1 MRLFSRSAIS
11 ILMQLAAMS
20 LCSHAAL
27 ASDAAQGPVLRPEMP
42 SEQGTVSARIVRR
55 DAATARRVAAYT
67 WLDKMVAADPEL
79 VASICSFSSA
89 AKILARHKHI
99 DRIAEMDHYTC
110 RRITQYRGAAI
121 ELVKNPHAVRVV
133 TLDPEGLYVAIR
145 KDRAIVKK
153 LTKNPNFDQMVVQ
166 NPDLGRVLASYM

>member
-1 MRLFSRSAIS
+1 
-11 ILMQLAAMS
+11 MQVAA
-20 LCSHAAL
+20 LCACSQAAL
-27 ASDAAQGPVLRPEMP
+27 ASDDAQGAALRPALEP
-42 SEQGTVSARIVRR
+42 SQSTVSASIVRR
-55 DAATARRVAAYT
+55 DAATARRIAGYT

-89 AKILARHKHI
+89 AKILAKHKHI
-99 DRIAEMDHYTC
+99 DRIAEVDHYTC
-110 RRITQYRGAAI
+110 RRITQYRSAAL